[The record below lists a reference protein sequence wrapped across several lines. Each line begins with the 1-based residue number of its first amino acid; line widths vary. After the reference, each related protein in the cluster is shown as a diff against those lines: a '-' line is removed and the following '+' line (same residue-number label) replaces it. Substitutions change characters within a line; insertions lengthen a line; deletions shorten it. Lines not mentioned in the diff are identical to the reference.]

1 MLENMKFKRKV
12 LSRKKI
18 ISSFLVVLVLSLCL
32 GGFMYGLADSFEDFA
47 DIRILQIGFLVLF
60 PLFTVIMWVPLCLG
74 GGQIYDMRED
84 ALVIIPAYKDR
95 QKWNMILHVLC
106 SDDVTPFLQEIRYE
120 DIDHATFTVDR
131 KAGVWGLSRYTYLL
145 KLYKEKDLFVTLY
158 INPMDNGILLP
169 AGKGGILLTGF
180 RTSEDSEYDAAD
192 HGRRYAPGGSTP
204 YPGCDETKG
213 YRNLRLSGKSAD
225 QKKILSNRKRHPV

>member
-18 ISSFLVVLVLSLCL
+18 ITSFLIILILSLCL

-74 GGQIYDMRED
+74 GGQIYED
-84 ALVIIPAYKDR
+84 R
-95 QKWNMILHVLC
+95 RKWNMILHVLC
-106 SDDVTPFLQEIRYE
+106 NDDVTPFLQEIRYE
-120 DIDHATFTVDR
+120 DIDHAKFTVDR

-145 KLYKEKDLFVTLY
+145 KLYNEKELFMTLY

-169 AGKGGILLTGF
+169 AGKGGIVLSGF
-180 RTSEDSEYDAAD
+180 RTSEDILNMMQLLMAGGIRLEDPHHILDAMKRKDIEIYDYLESLQIK
-192 HGRRYAPGGSTP
+192 RRY
-204 YPGCDETKG
+204 
-213 YRNLRLSGKSAD
+213 
-225 QKKILSNRKRHPV
+225 

>member
-180 RTSEDSEYDAAD
+180 RTSEDILNMMQLITAGGIRLEDPHHILDAMKRRDIEIYDYLESLQIK
-192 HGRRYAPGGSTP
+192 RRY
-204 YPGCDETKG
+204 
-213 YRNLRLSGKSAD
+213 
-225 QKKILSNRKRHPV
+225 

>member
-1 MLENMKFKRKV
+1 MSENMKFKRKV

-84 ALVIIPAYKDR
+84 ALVIIPAMATTGAQLNQGGPGLLFVYLPNLIKSMPGSTLIA
-95 QKWNMILHVLC
+95 MIFFELMQVK
-106 SDDVTPFLQEIRYE
+106 P
-120 DIDHATFTVDR
+120 
-131 KAGVWGLSRYTYLL
+131 LL
-145 KLYKEKDLFVTLY
+145 GSLLYK
-158 INPMDNGILLP
+158 GICP
-169 AGKGGILLTGF
+169 PSKPT
-180 RTSEDSEYDAAD
+180 RTFPPERDF
-192 HGRRYAPGGSTP
+192 
-204 YPGCDETKG
+204 
-213 YRNLRLSGKSAD
+213 
-225 QKKILSNRKRHPV
+225 

>member
-18 ISSFLVVLVLSLCL
+18 ITSFLIILILSLCL

-47 DIRILQIGFLVLF
+47 DARILQIGFLVLF

-95 QKWNMILHVLC
+95 RKWNMILHVLC
-106 SDDVTPFLQEIRYE
+106 NDDVTPFLQEIRYE
-120 DIDHATFTVDR
+120 DIDHAKFTVDR

-145 KLYKEKDLFVTLY
+145 KL
-158 INPMDNGILLP
+158 
-169 AGKGGILLTGF
+169 
-180 RTSEDSEYDAAD
+180 
-192 HGRRYAPGGSTP
+192 
-204 YPGCDETKG
+204 
-213 YRNLRLSGKSAD
+213 
-225 QKKILSNRKRHPV
+225 